1 MTDAKTYEM
10 AKIKSETAYKAAMDR
25 IEELLPMVQEDTP
38 PYDIEELLPMVQEDT
53 PPYDRNLIELDLLS
67 GLVEEYEE
75 EYYQIKTQ

>member
-10 AKIKSETAYKAAMDR
+10 AKIKSETAYKWAMER

-38 PYDIEELLPMVQEDT
+38 PYDR
-53 PPYDRNLIELDLLS
+53 YLIELDLLS
-67 GLVEEYEE
+67 GLVEEYDE